1 MSGVL
6 DLGPHEVHLIHFG
19 LVALHPP
26 EPILEERSD
35 HDRVIPFTYGILI
48 NHRAIVPDASMLS
61 FSTACRVCFRSGCLR
76 VAL

>member
-6 DLGPHEVHLIHFG
+6 DLGPHEVDLVHFG

-26 EPILEERSD
+26 EPILKERSD
-35 HDRVIPFTYGILI
+35 HDRVIPFTNGILI
-48 NHRAIVPDASMLS
+48 NHRAIISDTGRLS
-61 FSTACRVCFRSGCLR
+61 ISTTSCVCFRSGCLR